1 METIIVTTESAIER
15 IIERIIECKFP
26 EPATA
31 GIEKTYSINQVAKML
46 KRSHKKISDL
56 VTAGILKVT
65 PDRRIYESS
74 IKEPIG
80 IFLKVSVQLIVF
92 TIFALIISIFN

>member
-1 METIIVTTESAIER
+1 MEKIIVTTESSLVE
-15 IIERIIECKFP
+15 IIEKIFDKKMP
-26 EPATA
+26 
-31 GIEKTYSINQVAKML
+31 KTTESELERTFSINQVAKML

-74 IKEPIG
+74 IREYNQNGK
-80 IFLKVSVQLIVF
+80 K
-92 TIFALIISIFN
+92 